1 MEEETWSKVGQQC
14 LLPPR
19 ASHPSQ
25 HKVFSWVELVL
36 TTLPYDGV
44 LSFAVASR
52 HHHQLCKMGRYLNS
66 FVVTT
71 SVMFWQLTEEA
82 GGGGE
87 VRKTIGNF
95 PSTSEVVTQQHKA
108 TADWFPVHLGYMSQ
122 AENMWNRRWN
132 LVCLKQAEAHGSN
145 HKLETNPV
153 LFPPDSP
160 MQKKTAVC
168 WLRAVP
174 VPLAY
179 SDLKG
184 WHFCNQIRS
193 LKQQLCLFS
202 ELKAE

>member
-1 MEEETWSKVGQQC
+1 MG
-14 LLPPR
+14 L
-19 ASHPSQ
+19 
-25 HKVFSWVELVL
+25 VFI
-36 TTLPYDGV
+36 TPPYDSF

-52 HHHQLCKMGRYLNS
+52 HHHQLRKMGRYLN
-66 FVVTT
+66 FFAVTT

-95 PSTSEVVTQQHKA
+95 PSTSEIVTQQHKA
-108 TADWFPVHLGYMSQ
+108 TADWFPVHPGCMSQ
-122 AENMWNRRWN
+122 AENTRNRRWN
-132 LVCLKQAEAHGSN
+132 LGCLKQAEAHGSN
-145 HKLETNPV
+145 QKLETNPV
-153 LFPPDSP
+153 LFSPESP

-193 LKQQLCLFS
+193 LKQQLCLFT